1 MVEILGLLC
10 YNLHITEE
18 KYMFSMLVSVFTDIN
33 AWIKSWDAITFAI
46 ILICLVLFL
55 GLATVAFIKKAVSD
69 KPAIKIGKIIVI
81 ALFVFLI
88 IYICSVH

>member
-1 MVEILGLLC
+1 
-10 YNLHITEE
+10 
-18 KYMFSMLVSVFTDIN
+18 MLTNIFTDIN
-33 AWIKSWDAITFAI
+33 AWIKGWDSTTFVI

-55 GLATVAFIKKAVSD
+55 GLSTVAFIKKAVSD
-69 KPAIKIGKIIVI
+69 KPAIKISKIIVI